1 MDSGGRKER
10 VGVRHCQGKR
20 MEILC
25 GFQKRHRKKLSD
37 HYCAVHTLQ
46 VVESE
51 SASLLGIGHQPVV

>member
-1 MDSGGRKER
+1 MDSGGGKER
-10 VGVRHCQGKR
+10 VGIRHCQGKR